1 LFLRTDVEIHKT
13 DSIMVL
19 FCFMQRIPMW
29 WIWLYYICPTSWALE
44 GMFTSQ
50 YGDLDKEISV
60 FGETKTASA
69 FIEDYFGYRQDFLGV
84 VGLVL
89 IIIPIVIASLFTYFI
104 GKLNFQRR

>member
-1 LFLRTDVEIHKT
+1 
-13 DSIMVL
+13 
-19 FCFMQRIPMW
+19 
-29 WIWLYYICPTSWALE
+29 
-44 GMFTSQ
+44 MFTSQ

>member
-1 LFLRTDVEIHKT
+1 MSGSRIATASPTFMKLTISCHLRLSFPTDVEIHKT

-50 YGDLDKEISV
+50 YGDLDKEI
-60 FGETKTASA
+60 
-69 FIEDYFGYRQDFLGV
+69 
-84 VGLVL
+84 
-89 IIIPIVIASLFTYFI
+89 
-104 GKLNFQRR
+104 

>member
-1 LFLRTDVEIHKT
+1 
-13 DSIMVL
+13 MVL